1 MNDKTLPQPN
11 GGEPSGSI
19 FTGLYFRITLA
30 VIAAHTI
37 VVYGEA
43 ETVFSMMLN
52 RAYYIAMAGSFI
64 IAYLLIS
71 YVHMINNMLD
81 KRLNWEGGNVIA
93 RIAYQLLLSILAP
106 GVLAFLL
113 AALYFRLNGISILDT
128 SYLRYDF
135 QFIILMLFCL
145 NVYYYAIYQTN
156 GWRAART
163 LLREQER
170 LLAKKGADPQNAG
183 EKKDHL
189 SIVNPAEDT
198 EAEPVLKQFFQVN
211 TPLKVIPVKIDQICY
226 FFRKNQH
233 NFLHLVSGDVYAIP
247 ESLKE
252 IEEQLGGEQFF
263 RINRQ
268 MVVSFTACISFR
280 PGKNKTIEVTL
291 YPPFNIKHRDEGN
304 IEGGSTYVT
313 VTEDRVQSFK
323 EWMNR

>member
-1 MNDKTLPQPN
+1 MNERTSQLHYSEK
-11 GGEPSGSI
+11 PSGSV
-19 FTGLYFRITLA
+19 FTGFYFRITLA

-37 VVYGEA
+37 VVYGED

-52 RAYYIAMAGSFI
+52 SAYYIAMIGSAI
-64 IAYLLIS
+64 IAYLLIT
-71 YVHMINNMLD
+71 YVHVINKLLD
-81 KRLNWEGGNVIA
+81 RRLSWEGGNVIA

-106 GVLAFLL
+106 GLLAFLL
-113 AALYFRLNGISILDT
+113 AAFYFRLNDLNILDT

-156 GWRAART
+156 GWRAARA

-170 LLAKKGADPQNAG
+170 LLAKKGADPQNSV

-189 SIVNPAEDT
+189 STIQPVEDMET
-198 EAEPVLKQFFQVN
+198 EPVLKQFFQVN

-252 IEEQLGGEQFF
+252 IVEQLGSEQFF

-268 MVVSFTACISFR
+268 MVVSFAACIAFR

-291 YPPFNIKHRDEGN
+291 FPPFNIKHRDEGN
-304 IEGGSTYVT
+304 MEDGSTYVT
-313 VTEDRVQSFK
+313 VTEDRVQAFK